1 VTEKG
6 EDMIGE
12 NVTPK
17 LRLAIAS
24 LVATGNVREAA
35 KAAGV
40 APKTLYFWLSQTAF
54 KRELRASEELALES
68 FSRALVSLAE
78 LTTKALRD
86 GLQDESMTV
95 RLRAA
100 GMVLD
105 GVLRVRELLTLE
117 QRVSKLE
124 GAHEIA

>member
-1 VTEKG
+1 
-6 EDMIGE
+6 MGE
-12 NVTPK
+12 NVTAK
-17 LRLAIAS
+17 QRLAIAS

-40 APKTLYFWLSQTAF
+40 APKTLYTWKTQEGF
-54 KRELRASEELALES
+54 KAELRAEELRALEE

-78 LTTKALRD
+78 LTTQAIRD
-86 GLQDESMTV
+86 GLTDESMHV

-105 GVLRVRELLTLE
+105 GILRVRELLTLE
-117 QRVSKLE
+117 ERVQELE
-124 GAHEIA
+124 RAYEVA

>member
-1 VTEKG
+1 MVGT
-6 EDMIGE
+6 GE

-17 LRLAIAS
+17 QRLAIAS

-40 APKTLYFWLSQTAF
+40 APKTVYSWNTQEAF
-54 KRELRASEELALES
+54 KAELRAEELRALEE

-86 GLQDESMTV
+86 GLEDESITV

-117 QRVSKLE
+117 ERVQELE
-124 GAHEIA
+124 RAYEFAG

>member
-1 VTEKG
+1 MK
-6 EDMIGE
+6 DE

-17 LRLAIAS
+17 QRLAIAS
-24 LVATGNVREAA
+24 LVATGNVRQAA
-35 KAAGV
+35 TVAGV
-40 APKTLYFWLSQTAF
+40 APKTLYTWLSQAAF
-54 KRELRASEELALES
+54 KRELHTSEQRALEE

-86 GLQDESMTV
+86 GLSDANMTV

-117 QRVSKLE
+117 ERIAELE
-124 GAHEIA
+124 RSFGGEP

>member
-1 VTEKG
+1 
-6 EDMIGE
+6 M
-12 NVTPK
+12 
-17 LRLAIAS
+17 RLAIAA

-40 APKTLYFWLSQTAF
+40 APKTLYYWNTQEAF
-54 KRELRASEELALES
+54 KAELRAEELRALES
-68 FSRALVSLAE
+68 FARELVSLAE

-86 GLQDESMTV
+86 GLQDENMTV

-100 GMVLD
+100 SMALD

>member
-1 VTEKG
+1 MN
-6 EDMIGE
+6 DE
-12 NVTPK
+12 NVMPK
-17 LRLAIAS
+17 QRLAIAS
-24 LVATGNVREAA
+24 LVANGNVREAA

-40 APKTLYFWLSQTAF
+40 APKTLYVWLGQPAF
-54 KRELRASEELALES
+54 KRELHDAEQQALEE

-86 GLQDESMTV
+86 GLEDASMTV

-117 QRVSKLE
+117 QRIAELE
-124 GAHEIA
+124 RAYGTPEN

>member
-1 VTEKG
+1 
-6 EDMIGE
+6 MIDE

-17 LRLAIAS
+17 QRIAIAS
-24 LVATGNVREAA
+24 LVATGNAREAA

-40 APKTLYFWLSQTAF
+40 APKTLYVWLSQTAF
-54 KRELRASEELALES
+54 KRELRASEEQALEE

-78 LTTKALRD
+78 LTTQALRD

-117 QRVSKLE
+117 QRITELE
-124 GAHEIA
+124 RAYERA